1 MEHFLYDIV
10 DKETSVEQTDAETII
25 NSFKDSSTP
34 DIDDESCNNDA
45 ISSRTALVMS
55 YDLNFTSVQ
64 LTKILEYYDI
74 SVRKMK
80 KMDKAEA
87 IADFELAEENTV
99 IVEKR
104 KRYWQWID
112 ELSQDEYF
120 KKYIAVKL

>member
-10 DKETSVEQTDAETII
+10 DKENADGKTDAETIMS
-25 NSFKDSSTP
+25 SFKEAPSPASSAQE
-34 DIDDESCNNDA
+34 DNRENMRA
-45 ISSRTALVMS
+45 ALVMS

-64 LTKILEYYDI
+64 LTKILEYYGI

-87 IADFELAEENTV
+87 IADFEMADVNVEL
-99 IVEKR
+99 VEKR
-104 KRYWQWID
+104 KRYWQWVN
-112 ELSQDEYF
+112 ELSEDDYF

>member
-10 DKETSVEQTDAETII
+10 DKETSLEQTDAETII
-25 NSFKDSSTP
+25 NSFKDRTSE
-34 DIDDESCNNDA
+34 DDATCDNDA
-45 ISSRTALVMS
+45 ISGRTALVMS
-55 YDLNFTSVQ
+55 YDINFTSVQ

-87 IADFELAEENTV
+87 IADFEMADVNSA

-104 KRYWQWID
+104 KRYWQWIE
-112 ELSQDEYF
+112 ELSEDDYF

>member
-10 DKETSVEQTDAETII
+10 DKEDANDKTDAETII
-25 NSFKDSSTP
+25 SSFKSSPSPVTSVQE
-34 DIDDESCNNDA
+34 DNRENMRA
-45 ISSRTALVMS
+45 ALVMS

-64 LTKILEYYDI
+64 LSKILEYYEI

-87 IADFELAEENTV
+87 IADFEMADVNADL
-99 IVEKR
+99 VEKR
-104 KRYWQWID
+104 KRYWQWIN
-112 ELSQDEYF
+112 ELSEDDYF

>member
-10 DKETSVEQTDAETII
+10 DKEDSVNQTDAETII
-25 NSFKDSSTP
+25 SSFKDASSP
-34 DIDDESCNNDA
+34 YVSNLDEVNT
-45 ISSRTALVMS
+45 RTALVMS

-80 KMDKAEA
+80 KIDKAEA
-87 IADFELAEENTV
+87 IADFEMADVNTA

-104 KRYWQWID
+104 KKYWQWIK
-112 ELSQDEYF
+112 ELSQDDYF

>member
-10 DKETSVEQTDAETII
+10 DKETSLEQTDAETII
-25 NSFKDSSTP
+25 NSFKDRTSE
-34 DIDDESCNNDA
+34 DDATCDNDA
-45 ISSRTALVMS
+45 ISGRTALVMS
-55 YDLNFTSVQ
+55 YDINFTSVQ

-80 KMDKAEA
+80 KMDNAEA
-87 IADFELAEENTV
+87 IADFEMADVNSA

-104 KRYWQWID
+104 KRYWQWIE
-112 ELSQDEYF
+112 ELSEDDYF

>member
-10 DKETSVEQTDAETII
+10 DKENADGKTDAETIMS
-25 NSFKDSSTP
+25 SFKEAQSPVSSVQE
-34 DIDDESCNNDA
+34 DNRENMRA
-45 ISSRTALVMS
+45 ALVMS

-64 LTKILEYYDI
+64 LTKILEYYEI

-87 IADFELAEENTV
+87 IADFEMADVNAEL
-99 IVEKR
+99 VEKR
-104 KRYWQWID
+104 KRYWQWVN
-112 ELSQDEYF
+112 ELSEDDYF

>member
-10 DKETSVEQTDAETII
+10 DKENADGKTDAETIMS
-25 NSFKDSSTP
+25 SFKGTPSPVSSVQE
-34 DIDDESCNNDA
+34 DNRENMRA
-45 ISSRTALVMS
+45 ALVMS

-64 LTKILEYYDI
+64 LTKILEYYEI

-87 IADFELAEENTV
+87 IADFEMADVNVEL
-99 IVEKR
+99 VEKR
-104 KRYWQWID
+104 KRYWQWVN
-112 ELSQDEYF
+112 ELSEDDYF

>member
-10 DKETSVEQTDAETII
+10 DKEDSVNQTDAETII
-25 NSFKDSSTP
+25 SSFKDAPSP
-34 DIDDESCNNDA
+34 DVCNSDQVDA
-45 ISSRTALVMS
+45 RTALVMS

-87 IADFELAEENTV
+87 IADFEMADVNSA

-104 KRYWQWID
+104 KRYWQWIE
-112 ELSQDEYF
+112 ELSEDDYF

>member
-10 DKETSVEQTDAETII
+10 DKEESVDQTDAETII
-25 NSFKDSSTP
+25 SSFKDAPSP
-34 DIDDESCNNDA
+34 DVCNSDQVNT
-45 ISSRTALVMS
+45 RTALVMS

-87 IADFELAEENTV
+87 IADFEMADVNSA

-104 KRYWQWID
+104 KRYWQWIE
-112 ELSQDEYF
+112 ELSEDDYF

>member
-10 DKETSVEQTDAETII
+10 DKEESVDQTDAETII
-25 NSFKDSSTP
+25 SSFKDAPSP
-34 DIDDESCNNDA
+34 DVCNSDQVNT
-45 ISSRTALVMS
+45 RTALVMS
-55 YDLNFTSVQ
+55 YDINFTSVQ

-87 IADFELAEENTV
+87 IADFEMADVNSA

-104 KRYWQWID
+104 KRYWQWIE
-112 ELSQDEYF
+112 ELSEDDYF